1 MSFRKFRK
9 GSRFCIFLVLASSRA
24 DRASFIRK
32 MYLRK
37 AYWNEHEGSKYSM
50 NSPRFNTFVLTR
62 SLPDRLSGI
71 EGTAEPA
78 LFRSSEKRTKHYVVG
93 CLLALRTLWVGG
105 WEFHR
110 ENRDRVWCRVIW
122 FHDLPT
128 EENEPANS
136 GQLVQVRKQSGPR
149 DTDCLDAKLWTR
161 DTRRGVRP
169 IGWTKDVSLHPLS
182 LSRCRSTNGR

>member
-1 MSFRKFRK
+1 
-9 GSRFCIFLVLASSRA
+9 
-24 DRASFIRK
+24 
-32 MYLRK
+32 
-37 AYWNEHEGSKYSM
+37 M

-182 LSRCRSTNGR
+182 LSLVVDRQTADNTKRQQTRARSLKFNDPAVFHRRCFSQQGKRISPARRSSRRDV

>member
-1 MSFRKFRK
+1 
-9 GSRFCIFLVLASSRA
+9 
-24 DRASFIRK
+24 
-32 MYLRK
+32 
-37 AYWNEHEGSKYSM
+37 M

-105 WEFHR
+105 WEFHG

-161 DTRRGVRP
+161 HEERSTSDWLDEGRLSP
-169 IGWTKDVSLHPLS
+169 PSLS
-182 LSRCRSTNGR
+182 LSLSIDKRPIIRNGSKLARDR